1 MLAKWLLALSAML
14 LAPETQTLHGAKI
27 TGYGANPGVGSG
39 IMMVIRSVQVTTADG
54 SGRTLYFIH
63 GDANYF
69 LGRGKGEPYPPIGAI
84 CDISTTAMRISG
96 YLLADGPPE
105 SPIGNVIT
113 DIHCDRPSSSN

>member
-1 MLAKWLLALSAML
+1 MLAEWLLALSAML

-39 IMMVIRSVQVTTADG
+39 VMMVLRSVRVTTAAG
-54 SGRTLYFIH
+54 FGRTLYFIH
-63 GDANYF
+63 GDANIF
-69 LGRGKGEPYPPIGAI
+69 LGRGKGEPYPPIGSI
-84 CDISTTAMRISG
+84 CDFSTIAQPISG
-96 YLLADGPPE
+96 KALGDGPPD